1 MTFSARILLLKHQ
14 TPFVVSVFESSLTEV
29 AFTRFRL
36 IPFYRFLKFFNYLFL
51 RKKSTP
57 NCGIPPTP
65 ADHDLIK
72 PESTLPE
79 DDLYLFIPM

>member
-36 IPFYRFLKFFNYLFL
+36 NAFLKIFNYLFL

-57 NCGIPPTP
+57 NCGIPPTS